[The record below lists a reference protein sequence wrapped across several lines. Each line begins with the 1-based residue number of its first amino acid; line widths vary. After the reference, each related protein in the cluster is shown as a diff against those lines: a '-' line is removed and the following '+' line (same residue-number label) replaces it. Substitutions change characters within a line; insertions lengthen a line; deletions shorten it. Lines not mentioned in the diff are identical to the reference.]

1 MSRDTVRSMGGA
13 GRMRGS
19 RATATANAIE
29 SAALEL
35 VLDRGYDHVTVD
47 LICEAARISQRTFFN
62 HFPTKDDA
70 ILGRDRPRV
79 DERAARRFVVSD
91 GSLISD
97 ALALIALPDVDKPA
111 SRIASR
117 MRAIALSPVLLA
129 RQTERIS
136 ELDAELTEIIA
147 LRLEHQRPDGD
158 PREHEA
164 DAAMVSYLIG
174 AVMRWVAGNAADE
187 STQTDFSV
195 QVARARA
202 SLARILGP
210 GTIVDAA
217 PGA

>member
-1 MSRDTVRSMGGA
+1 MDEA
-13 GRMRGS
+13 GRLRGS

-35 VLDRGYDHVTVD
+35 VLDRGYEYVTVD
-47 LICEAARISQRTFFN
+47 LICAAARVSQRTFFN

-91 GSLISD
+91 GPLISD

-111 SRIASR
+111 SRIAGR
-117 MRAIALSPVLLA
+117 MRAIALSPALLA
-129 RQTERIS
+129 RQAERIS

-147 LRLEHQRPDGD
+147 LRLEHQRRDGD
-158 PREHEA
+158 PREHES
-164 DAAMVSYLIG
+164 DAAMVSHLIG
-174 AVMRWVAGNAADE
+174 AVMRWVVGNVADE
-187 STQTDFSV
+187 GGQADFSG

-202 SLARILGP
+202 SLTRILGP
-210 GTIVDAA
+210 GTAVDAV
-217 PGA
+217 PGE